1 MTGRR
6 ACLWLMVLATSGCAA
21 VTNPVADGVPVPHV
35 PPEVLGRP
43 KSDLRDIPLTLLRQH
58 PPADYL
64 VDRGDVLAIV
74 ANEILGPGDQPP
86 PVQQPEQTG
95 RPAVIGWPIPVE
107 ADGTINLPYLKPIP
121 VRGKT
126 TREIQELLL
135 DTITGKRDGK
145 VLVEPKAARV
155 TVQLLHRRTYQVMVV
170 RGDTATGVGMGFN
183 GFGGGGMGGGVNNF
197 SNAFVTGSNGTAG
210 GAKRG
215 TGKTIDLPAYEND
228 VLRALN
234 ATGGLPGVDAKNEV
248 IIIRSGQGY
257 CDAADATARTLRIPL
272 RVYPDEPVS
281 FREEDVILQDGDV
294 VVVESRETEVFF
306 TAGLIGTGIFPLPRD
321 SDLNILQAMALVRAP
336 LVNGSFGQAGF
347 GGAAIAPGI
356 GSPNAS
362 LCTVLRQLPGDR
374 QIAIRVDLNKALRE
388 PRERI
393 RVLPG
398 DYIVMQERPGEA
410 LTRYMSQTFRLNGIF
425 NIVRE
430 TDASVIGTAI
440 VP

>member
-1 MTGRR
+1 MTRR
-6 ACLWLMVLATSGCAA
+6 AIGLWLVWLASSGCAA

-43 KSDLRDIPLTLLRQH
+43 KSELRDIPLTLLRQH

-74 ANEILGPGDQPP
+74 ANEILGSGDQPP
-86 PVQQPEQTG
+86 PIQQPEQTG
-95 RPAVIGWPIPVE
+95 RPAVIGWPVPVE
-107 ADGTINLPYLKPIP
+107 ADGTINLPYLKPIS

-126 TREIQELLL
+126 TKEIQELLF

-155 TVQLLHRRTYQVMVV
+155 TVQLLNRRTYQVMVV
-170 RGDTATGVGMGFN
+170 RGDTASGNGVGPS
-183 GFGGGGMGGGVNNF
+183 GFGGAGIGGGVNNF
-197 SNAFVTGSNGTAG
+197 SNAFNSGTSGTAG

-234 ATGGLPGVDAKNEV
+234 ASGGLPGVDAKNEV
-248 IIIRSGQGY
+248 TIIRSGQGY
-257 CDAADATARTLRIPL
+257 CDAADAAARTLRIPL

-281 FREEDVILQDGDV
+281 FREEDVILHDGDV
-294 VVVESRETEVFF
+294 VVVENRETDVFY

-321 SDLNILQAMALVRAP
+321 SDLNILQVMALVHAP
-336 LVNGSFGQAGF
+336 LANGSFGQSGF
-347 GGAAIAPGI
+347 GGSAVGGGI

-362 LCTVLRQLPGDR
+362 LCTVLRQLPGER
-374 QIAIRVDLNKALRE
+374 QIVIRVDLNKAMVE

-410 LTRYMSQTFRLNGIF
+410 VARYLQGLFGTSFGF
-425 NIVRE
+425 NLLQE
-430 TDASVIGTAI
+430 ADATGSASLRF
-440 VP
+440 P